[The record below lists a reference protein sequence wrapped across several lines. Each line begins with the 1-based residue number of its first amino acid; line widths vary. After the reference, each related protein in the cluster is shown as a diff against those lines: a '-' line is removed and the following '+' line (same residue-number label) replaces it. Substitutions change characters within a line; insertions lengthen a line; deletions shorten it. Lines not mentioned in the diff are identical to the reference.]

1 MLKQQLQIKLSQ
13 KLSPQQIQLMK
24 LIQLSTLDLEQ
35 RIISEIGENPALEKG
50 KEVDENELQTQEDPF
65 DDYQNEQKID
75 TEDIDIDSYLSDD
88 EIPNY
93 RIQSNNQ
100 SSDEETR
107 EIPFSGGTSFHE
119 YLENQLQNLILN
131 DVEKPVAEFLIGSI
145 DNSGY
150 LRRSEEDIIDDLAF
164 TQNILI
170 EAKSLKKIIKKIQSL
185 DPPGVGAR
193 SLQECLSLQLARKEH
208 DRPEIALTRKIID
221 NAFDEFS
228 RKHYKKLQDRFHISE
243 EELRNVFEEIA
254 KLNPKP
260 GGALS
265 ETSQNNHVVPDFI
278 LTIENGT
285 LKVVLNR
292 RNAPE
297 LRISNNY
304 KEMLSGYA
312 EAPKKNKSQQE
323 AVLFIKQ
330 KLDAAKWFIDAIEQR
345 YHTLFLTINA
355 IVDYQRDY
363 FLTGDEQKLK
373 PMILKDIADKIEMDI
388 STISRVAN
396 SKYIDTPYGVKLLK
410 SLFSEGMKN
419 DEGEDVSTIEIKKI
433 LEELIAN
440 EDKKNP
446 LADQALSESLKE
458 KGYNVARRTVAKYRE
473 QLDLPVAR
481 LRKSI

>member
-35 RIISEIGENPALEKG
+35 RIQSEIGENPALEKG
-50 KEVDENELQTQEDPF
+50 KEVDENELETNDPY
-65 DDYQNEQKID
+65 DDYQNDQKID
-75 TEDIDIDSYLSDD
+75 TDDIDIDAYLSDD
-88 EIPNY
+88 EVPNY

-100 SSDEETR
+100 SADDENR
-107 EIPFSGGTSFHE
+107 DIPFSGGTSFHE
-119 YLENQLQNLILN
+119 YLESQLQNLILTA
-131 DVEKPVAEFLIGSI
+131 EERPIAEFLIGSI

-164 TQNILI
+164 TQNII
-170 EAKSLKKIIKKIQSL
+170 VDIKDLKNILRKIQSM

-193 SLQECLSLQLARKEH
+193 TLQECLSLQLARKVK
-208 DRPEIALTRKIID
+208 DRPEVELTRQIID
-221 NAFDEFS
+221 TAFDEFS
-228 RKHYKKLQDRFHISE
+228 RKHYQKLQDRFRLTE
-243 EELRNVFEEIA
+243 VELRGVFDEIA

-265 ETSQNNHVVPDFI
+265 QSTQNNHIVPDFI
-278 LTIENGT
+278 LTIDNGS
-285 LKVVLNR
+285 LKVTLNR

-297 LRISNNY
+297 LRISKNY

-312 EAPKKNKSQQE
+312 EAPNKNKSQQE
-323 AVLFIKQ
+323 AVFFIKQ

-345 YHTLFLTINA
+345 HQTLFLTINA
-355 IVDYQRDY
+355 IVNYQSDY

-373 PMILKDIADKIEMDI
+373 PMILKDIADKIDMDI

-410 SLFSEGMKN
+410 SLFSEGIKN
-419 DEGEDVSTIEIKKI
+419 VEGEDVSTIEIKKI
-433 LEELIAN
+433 LEHLISN
-440 EDKKNP
+440 ENKKKP
-446 LADQALSESLKE
+446 LADQALSALLKE
-458 KGYNVARRTVAKYRE
+458 KGYKVARRTVAKYRE
-473 QLDLPVAR
+473 QMDIPVAR

>member
-35 RIISEIGENPALEKG
+35 RIQSEIGENPALEKG
-50 KEVDENELQTQEDPF
+50 KEVDENELEANDPY
-65 DDYQNEQKID
+65 DDYQNDQKID
-75 TEDIDIDSYLSDD
+75 TDDLDIDAYLSED

-100 SSDEETR
+100 SPDDENR

-119 YLENQLQNLILN
+119 HLENQLQNLILTA
-131 DVEKPVAEFLIGSI
+131 EERPIAEFLIGSI

-164 TQNILI
+164 TQNIIVELT
-170 EAKSLKKIIKKIQSL
+170 KLKNILRKIQSM

-193 SLQECLSLQLARKEH
+193 SLQECLSIQLARKEK
-208 DRPEIALTRKIID
+208 DRPEVELTRKIID
-221 NAFDEFS
+221 TAFDEFS
-228 RKHYKKLQDRFHISE
+228 RKHYQKLQDRFHLTE
-243 EELRNVFEEIA
+243 DELRGVFDEIA

-260 GGALS
+260 GGAIS
-265 ETSQNNHVVPDFI
+265 ESNQNNHIVPDFI

-285 LKVVLNR
+285 LKVSLNR

-297 LRISNNY
+297 LRISKNY

-312 EAPKKNKSQQE
+312 QAPNKNKSQQE

-345 YHTLFLTINA
+345 HQTLYLTINA
-355 IVDYQRDY
+355 IVDYQSAY

-388 STISRVAN
+388 STVSRVAN

-419 DEGEDVSTIEIKKI
+419 EEGEDVSTIEIKNI
-433 LEELIAN
+433 LEKLISN
-440 EDKKNP
+440 ENKKKP
-446 LADQALSESLKE
+446 LADQALSALLKE
-458 KGYNVARRTVAKYRE
+458 KGYSVARRTVAKYRE
-473 QLDLPVAR
+473 QMDIPVAR

>member
-1 MLKQQLQIKLSQ
+1 M
-13 KLSPQQIQLMK
+13 
-24 LIQLSTLDLEQ
+24 
-35 RIISEIGENPALEKG
+35 
-50 KEVDENELQTQEDPF
+50 
-65 DDYQNEQKID
+65 
-75 TEDIDIDSYLSDD
+75 
-88 EIPNY
+88 PNY
-93 RIQSNNQ
+93 KIQSNNQ
-100 SSDEETR
+100 SSDDENR

-119 YLENQLQNLILN
+119 YLESQLQNLILSA
-131 DVEKPVAEFLIGSI
+131 EERPIAEFLIGSI

-150 LRRSEEDIIDDLAF
+150 LRRSEEDILDDLAF
-164 TQNILI
+164 TQNII
-170 EAKSLKKIIKKIQSL
+170 VQREDLKQILRKIQSM

-193 SLQECLSLQLARKEH
+193 SLQECLSLQLARKEKI
-208 DRPEIALTRKIID
+208 RPEVELARQIID
-221 NAFDEFS
+221 TAFDEFS
-228 RKHYKKLQDRFHISE
+228 RKHYLKLQDRFKLTE
-243 EELRNVFEEIA
+243 AELRNIFDEIA

-265 ETSQNNHVVPDFI
+265 HSAQNNHIVPDFI

-285 LKVVLNR
+285 LKVTLNR

-297 LRISNNY
+297 LRISKNY

-312 EAPKKNKSQQE
+312 QAPSKNKSQQE

-345 YHTLFLTINA
+345 YQTLFLTINA
-355 IVDYQRDY
+355 IVDYQSHY

-373 PMILKDIADKIEMDI
+373 PMILKDIADKIDLDI

-419 DEGEDVSTIEIKKI
+419 IEGEDVSTIEIKKI
-433 LEELIAN
+433 LENLISN
-440 EDKKNP
+440 ENKKNP
-446 LADQALSESLKE
+446 LADQALSALLKD
-458 KGYNVARRTVAKYRE
+458 KGYKVARRTVAKYRE
-473 QLDLPVAR
+473 QMDIPVAR